1 MPQGGR
7 GLGIR
12 TARSTDAEALAA
24 FACSTGQWFEDE
36 VERHIRVDALRR
48 AETDGETYR
57 LLLFEEDGRL
67 WAVGAHQPELLV
79 MTSGDELAATRLVAL
94 AVGVEQQGM
103 PLPDGSRYSDWALA
117 GLIRDALLHRGCR
130 TLTSIVAR
138 GNVRSQRLCR
148 RHGLTSEIA
157 AGPRYLR
164 MMGSF
169 ELRER

>member
-1 MPQGGR
+1 VPQRGR
-7 GLGIR
+7 GLGVR
-12 TARSTDAEALAA
+12 TARSTDAEAVAE

-36 VERHIRVDALRR
+36 VEHQIRVDALRR
-48 AETDGETYR
+48 AEAHGEEYR

-79 MTSGDELAATRLVAL
+79 MTSGDELGATRLVAL
-94 AVGVEQQGM
+94 AIAIEQQETS
-103 PLPDGSRYSDWALA
+103 LPDGSGYSDWALA
-117 GLIRDALLHRGCR
+117 GLIRDALLHRGLR
-130 TLTSIVAR
+130 TLASIVAR

-157 AGPRYLR
+157 AGPRHLR

-169 ELRER
+169 ELRQR